1 MRAYD
6 YTGGMRLPGLRRAS
20 AAASLLLAA
29 MSVAACQK
37 GTEGETEVVV
47 IGEPPKVADPAS
59 GALTESQALLLSN
72 VAQGLVSFD
81 ATGQIVPGLA
91 ERWNV
96 SDDGLSYIFRL
107 ESANWP
113 NGRKITAEQ
122 VVKLLRRQ
130 LAARSNNP
138 IRDTLGAIEEI
149 VPMTDRVIEI
159 RLKAPRPHLL
169 QLLAQPG
176 FGIVRET
183 FGTGPFQIA
192 KDSKPDALDLV
203 RTVSNLDEEVV
214 EREEVRLGGRPAPA
228 AVATFLDGKA
238 DLVVGGT
245 YADLPYARVKQ
256 VPKGSLR
263 FDPAI
268 GLFGL
273 VAARADGPAADTD
286 VRRLLSQAIDRQ
298 AMIEALNVPGLLP
311 RVTLLEPG
319 LDGVPDPTVPQ
330 WTGTPIDQRRAGLAA
345 AATRMFGKMDKPV
358 IRVAIPASPGAKIVL
373 SRLASDW
380 GALGLTVEAASPG
393 QPADFRLIDA
403 VAPST
408 SPAWYLRNFRCGEIA
423 VCDPKADEL
432 LEGAR
437 AATVAAQRNALLAQA
452 AQQMDEQQLF
462 IALTAPIRWSLV
474 SDRVQGFATNRFA
487 RHTLTSLG
495 EKLDRDRGE

>member
-1 MRAYD
+1 M
-6 YTGGMRLPGLRRAS
+6 PGLRRAS

-37 GTEGETEVVV
+37 GTEGETAVVV
-47 IGEPPKVADPAS
+47 IGEPPKVVDPAS

-113 NGRKITAEQ
+113 NGRKITADQ

-192 KDSKPDALDLV
+192 KDSKSDALDLV

-214 EREEVRLGGRPAPA
+214 EREEVRLSGRPAQA
-228 AVATFLDGKA
+228 AVGSFLNGKA

-319 LDGVPDPTVPQ
+319 
-330 WTGTPIDQRRAGLAA
+330 WTGCQIPPSRNGPGRQSTNAGPDWPRRQRGCSARW
-345 AATRMFGKMDKPV
+345 T
-358 IRVAIPASPGAKIVL
+358 
-373 SRLASDW
+373 SR
-380 GALGLTVEAASPG
+380 
-393 QPADFRLIDA
+393 
-403 VAPST
+403 
-408 SPAWYLRNFRCGEIA
+408 
-423 VCDPKADEL
+423 
-432 LEGAR
+432 
-437 AATVAAQRNALLAQA
+437 
-452 AQQMDEQQLF
+452 
-462 IALTAPIRWSLV
+462 
-474 SDRVQGFATNRFA
+474 
-487 RHTLTSLG
+487 
-495 EKLDRDRGE
+495 